1 VYALLPALLYFA
13 SIFIAVDIRAAKLG
27 LKPVTDEEAAIQKRL
42 VLSYC
47 HFFLSPVALIY
58 FLAVA
63 KVSLQR
69 GAFWSVATAVLL
81 SLIRKDTRL
90 TPGKFV
96 DAMERGITSAMP
108 VAAAC
113 ACAGIILGVI
123 NMTGL
128 GLHLSGILVELG
140 GGSIFVT
147 LVLTMITSLILGMGL
162 PTTACYIILSIIAA
176 PALIQMGVPALSA
189 HMFIFYFGTLSTLT
203 PPIALAAYAAAGIAG
218 APQFKT
224 AITAVRLALPAF
236 IAPYLFVYSPSILL
250 QGSWQSIVYDAFRC
264 LVAFSALAC
273 GFERR
278 VFDQMHI
285 SLGILLIVAAF
296 MLVVPQ
302 RSSHV
307 IGFLIVATVYSINY
321 LISRKKSSAAGTSD
335 WKSQNPR

>member
-1 VYALLPALLYFA
+1 
-13 SIFIAVDIRAAKLG
+13 
-27 LKPVTDEEAAIQKRL
+27 
-42 VLSYC
+42 
-47 HFFLSPVALIY
+47 
-58 FLAVA
+58 
-63 KVSLQR
+63 
-69 GAFWSVATAVLL
+69 
-81 SLIRKDTRL
+81 
-90 TPGKFV
+90 
-96 DAMERGITSAMP
+96 MERGITSAMP

-147 LVLTMITSLILGMGL
+147 LLLTMITSLILGMGL

-203 PPIALAAYAAAGIAG
+203 PPIALAAYAGAGIAG

-307 IGFLIVATVYSINY
+307 IGFLVVATVYSINY
-321 LISRKKSSAAGTSD
+321 LVSRKKSSAAGTSN
-335 WKSQNPR
+335 WRSQNPR